1 MSLRTEAVSAL
12 SKPVRVGDM
21 YPDWLVGFH
30 IQGGSVEP
38 HLQKALRL
46 GRGQERGQLL
56 IVSVEQGRIDGACR
70 E

>member
-1 MSLRTEAVSAL
+1 
-12 SKPVRVGDM
+12 M
-21 YPDWLVGFH
+21 YPDRLVGLY
-30 IQGGSVEP
+30 IQGGGVEP

-46 GRGQERGQLL
+46 GQGQERGQLL